1 MEATL
6 GESLEENLLILL
18 AFDDEKCTIIR
29 GTVDAALFTGQY
41 RVIVAAI
48 YKYIDVYKEAPK
60 DNLPDILT
68 DKLNSDNK
76 REAHLYADIIDN
88 LYEMQNRGSTEF
100 AMKNLENFIRRQALR
115 SVGVDLINA
124 LKKDT
129 EESLDEAD
137 EIIKKSRS
145 QGLTLFNP
153 GVRLSNADEVL
164 KFLDIRE
171 ASLPTGIKEL
181 DKRNLGPTR
190 KELSLYIAKFKSG
203 KTWWLTGLARA
214 ALVHRYNVCHI
225 SLEVSQNRTIQRYM
239 QNMFS
244 LSNRK
249 EKFFQIEFVKN
260 KYGRLVD
267 FDDKEVVSRL
277 QLTDPDIRE
286 QLEKKIKKYANR
298 FLKHIIVKEFP
309 RGRLTVPGL
318 ESYLDN
324 LEVTE
329 KFVPDLLIIDYPDLM
344 KLDKGDLRLSLD
356 EVYKDICGLLSERN
370 MAGAVVSQ
378 SHRLAA
384 NLKEN
389 RIVGGENVAEA
400 YTKVAHADTII
411 AYSQTAAEKALGLA
425 RLSVAGARHDQDDLT
440 LIISQNYNIG
450 KFHVD
455 SAVMEKPYWDLVE
468 ESKPNE
474 DAEDD

>member
-18 AFDDEKCTIIR
+18 AFDDEKSTLIR

-48 YKYIDVYKEAPK
+48 YKYIDRYKEAPK
-60 DNLPDILT
+60 DHLPDILT

-76 REAHLYADIIDN
+76 REAR
-88 LYEMQNRGSTEF
+88 LYEDIVDSLYEAQDRGNSEF

-115 SVGVDLINA
+115 SIGVDLITA

-137 EIIKKSRS
+137 EIIKRSRS
-145 QGLTLFNP
+145 NVLRLFNP
-153 GVRLSNADEVL
+153 GVRLSNSDEVL

-214 ALVHRYNVCHI
+214 ALVHRHNVCHI
-225 SLEVSQNRTIQRYM
+225 SLEVSQDRTIQRYM

-244 LSNRK
+244 LSNRE
-249 EKFFQIEFVKN
+249 EKFFQIEFVKD
-260 KYGRLVD
+260 KYGRLVN
-267 FDDKEVVSRL
+267 FDDKEVTSKL
-277 QLTDPDIRE
+277 YLTDPDIRE
-286 QLEKKIKKYANR
+286 KLEKKIKKYANR

-344 KLDKGDLRLSLD
+344 KLDKADLRLSID

-370 MAGAVVSQ
+370 IAGAVVSQ

-384 NLKEN
+384 KAK
-389 RIVGGENVAEA
+389 IVGGENVAEA
-400 YTKVAHADTII
+400 YSKVAHADTII
-411 AYSQTAAEKALGLA
+411 AYSQTAAEKSLGLA

-455 SAVMEKPYWDLVE
+455 SAIMEKKYWDLLK
-468 ESKPNE
+468 ESKPDE
-474 DAEDD
+474 DQDDD